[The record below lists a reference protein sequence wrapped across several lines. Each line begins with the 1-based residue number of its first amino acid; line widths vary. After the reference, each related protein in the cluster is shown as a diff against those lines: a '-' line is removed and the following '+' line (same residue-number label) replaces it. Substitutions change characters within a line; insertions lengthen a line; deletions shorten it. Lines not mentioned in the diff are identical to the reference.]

1 MYKNDTKPVF
11 VTIAGPRDYTDNEF
25 VINIL
30 DGLLSN
36 IVTKHNRRVHIIE
49 GGAYGVDA
57 LAKLY
62 ALQNK
67 LLYTEVKADWDKYG
81 RSAGPRRNQKMAKMS
96 DYCIVFFK
104 GSRGSA
110 SMIAEALKQNVP
122 VYVVSISEKVGIGKV
137 IYVNNSNDL
146 ENVKSEFDTI

>member
-1 MYKNDTKPVF
+1 MYKNDNKPVF

-57 LAKLY
+57 LAKSY

-67 LLYTEVKADWDKYG
+67 LSYTEVKADWDKYG

-104 GSRGSA
+104 GTRGSA

-122 VYVVSISEKVGIGKV
+122 VYVVSISEKVGMGKKMLV
-137 IYVNNSNDL
+137 TNIDDWNKIISD
-146 ENVKSEFDTI
+146 F